1 MALQFHHS
9 RETWFFASYSA
20 KINSN
25 EHDSTMNTHIQMPTP
40 SGDELKAARVKAGL
54 SQVDAATLMGYP
66 VQSGS
71 RGGQQSRT
79 WQALESATDPRNMPG
94 PIFAMFLLLTDS
106 HPEYSLVIKESPAE
120 PNSP

>member
-1 MALQFHHS
+1 MPRLPLV
-9 RETWFFASYSA
+9 RSA
-20 KINSN
+20 KIHRN
-25 EHDSTMNTHIQMPTP
+25 HLDLTMITHIQMPTP

-79 WQALESATDPRNMPG
+79 WQALESPTDPRNMPG
-94 PIFAMFLLLTDS
+94 PIFAMFQLLTDC
-106 HPEYSLVIKESPAE
+106 HLEYSLVKKESPAT

>member
-1 MALQFHHS
+1 M
-9 RETWFFASYSA
+9 
-20 KINSN
+20 I
-25 EHDSTMNTHIQMPTP
+25 THIQMPTP

-79 WQALESATDPRNMPG
+79 WQALESPTDPRNMPG
-94 PIFAMFLLLTDS
+94 PIFAMFQLLTDS
-106 HPEYSLVIKESPAE
+106 HPEYSLVKKESPATT
-120 PNSP
+120 NSP